1 MEKFKNPSNE
11 SSVHHND
18 SHELTEEEIRD
29 FKLAFA
35 LIDKDGN
42 GDIDARELGLIM
54 KQFGQNLKM
63 EELEEMIN
71 DGDKDGNG
79 LIDFEEFL
87 ALMASKMNDVDTQE
101 ELIEAFRV
109 FDRDGNGLIGHQEL
123 KYTMLNLGINVG
135 SKEI

>member
-1 MEKFKNPSNE
+1 
-11 SSVHHND
+11 
-18 SHELTEEEIRD
+18 
-29 FKLAFA
+29 
-35 LIDKDGN
+35 
-42 GDIDARELGLIM
+42 
-54 KQFGQNLKM
+54 
-63 EELEEMIN
+63 MIN

-101 ELIEAFRV
+101 ELIESFRV